1 MWNSVLRS
9 HRDVIDIFWEPKTA
23 VCFLHSGHAGGSLR
37 MTSANDFRRYAAECV
52 VLAQQMSDPADKAH
66 MLQMAQAWRELAEKQ
81 EAKAA
86 KDDKA
91 APESDLT
98 S

>member
-1 MWNSVLRS
+1 
-9 HRDVIDIFWEPKTA
+9 
-23 VCFLHSGHAGGSLR
+23 
-37 MTSANDFRRYAAECV
+37 
-52 VLAQQMSDPADKAH
+52 MSDPADKAH